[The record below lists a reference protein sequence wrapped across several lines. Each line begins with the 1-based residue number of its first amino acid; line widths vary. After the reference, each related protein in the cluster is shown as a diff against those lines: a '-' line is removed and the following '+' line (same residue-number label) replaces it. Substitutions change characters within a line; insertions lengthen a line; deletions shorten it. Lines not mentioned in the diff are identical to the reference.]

1 MVAPN
6 TGLTESLIQLI
17 EHEPIR
23 IFMKDHKAVVIP
35 IKTRNQRLPGK
46 NTRMLGGKPLYA
58 YLFESVKQ
66 CKAVDTVYV
75 DSSDE
80 SILSLAKEWGFR
92 TIKRPESLNSDNT
105 TGHDLL
111 NFEFNHIEEEIIG
124 QLFVTSP
131 FLKSSTI
138 DAAINMLRENHEV
151 DSVFGVYPIYNRF
164 WFKEKPVNHNPEK
177 LLGTQY
183 MEPLHCERTL
193 FYA

>member
-1 MVAPN
+1 
-6 TGLTESLIQLI
+6 
-17 EHEPIR
+17 
-23 IFMKDHKAVVIP
+23 MKDHSAVVIP

-183 MEPLHCERTL
+183 MEPLHCDSDFYFMRRSVYLLERRRIST
-193 FYA
+193 A